1 MDYTE
6 LKPGMYIVMD
16 GQPHLVITSEFLR
29 MQQRKPVVKTKI
41 KNLIS
46 GAIHEKN
53 FQPSDR
59 IDEAEIEK
67 MPAKFLYSHRNE
79 FWFAPLETKSLT
91 GFDEAN
97 NASKRFLIKEEALGG
112 IRDFLKPNL
121 EATALKFN
129 KEIFNVEIPIKV
141 DYKVIEAP
149 PSIKGNTAQGGTKA
163 VTIETSAKINTPMFI
178 EEGDIIKINTVTG
191 QYVERVEKA

>member
-6 LKPGMYIVMD
+6 LKPGMYIAID
-16 GQPHLVITSEFLR
+16 SQPHLVITSEFLR

-53 FQPSDR
+53 FQPSDK

-79 FWFAPLETKSLT
+79 FWFAPLETKSLM
-91 GFDEAN
+91 GN
-97 NASKRFLIKEEALGG
+97 NASKRFFIKEEALGG
-112 IRDFLKPNL
+112 IKDFLKPNL
-121 EATALKFN
+121 EVTALKFN

-163 VTIETSAKINTPMFI
+163 VTIETGAKINTPMFI

-191 QYVERVEKA
+191 QYVERVKKA